1 VSPAPRKRFLII
13 GAGAAGIS
21 ACEAIRSLD
30 SAGEISLV
38 TDDPHG
44 YYSRPGLAYF
54 LNGELGEDVLYPFSK
69 KDFKN
74 LNLNQVQGQVE
85 RIVPG
90 EHRVEL
96 TNRKSVIY
104 DRLLIASGAQ
114 ASPLTVPGAQLQGVH
129 KLDSMADTRML
140 LQGARRA
147 KSAVVVGGGITA
159 LELVEGLHAQGLK
172 VTFFLRGDRYWSNV
186 LDEIESRIV
195 EGRLLHE
202 GIQLLF
208 NTELAEVMGKN
219 GKVAS
224 VLTKD
229 GRTILCEILAFA
241 IGVLPRKELAKN
253 AGINCERGILADE
266 YLRTSAPD
274 VFAAGDVAQVFD
286 PYSGQS
292 VLDTLWSTARAQGC
306 TAGLNMA
313 GSNTRYE
320 KSVPFNVTRL
330 AGLTTTIIGTVGRGR
345 DPSLSGIARG
355 DSETWR
361 LLPDAV
367 IAENNVDVNRLR
379 LVVGDTHL
387 LGAVVMGHQ
396 AMSIPLQELISLRAD
411 ISPIRE
417 TLFHTNIIADVV
429 SAFWSKWRINLAE
442 TKQ

>member
-1 VSPAPRKRFLII
+1 MSPAPRRRYLII

-38 TDDPHG
+38 TDDPYG
-44 YYSRPGLAYF
+44 YYSRPGLAYY
-54 LNGELGEDVLYPFSK
+54 LNGEVGEDVLYPFSM
-69 KDFKN
+69 KDYKN
-74 LNLNQVQGQVE
+74 LNLSQVAAQVE
-85 RIVPG
+85 RIVPV
-90 EHRVEL
+90 EHRVDL
-96 TNRKSVIY
+96 STRKSLVY
-104 DRLLIASGAQ
+104 DRLVIAAGAQ

-129 KLDSMADTRML
+129 KLDSMADTRTL
-140 LQGARRA
+140 LQSARRA

-159 LELVEGLHAQGLK
+159 LELVEGLRAQGLK

-195 EGRLLHE
+195 EGRLNHE
-202 GIQLLF
+202 GVQLLF
-208 NTELAEVMGKN
+208 NTELAEVLGKN
-219 GKVAS
+219 GKVVG

-229 GRTILCEILAFA
+229 GRTIPCEILAFA
-241 IGVLPRKELAKN
+241 IGVLPRKELAMN

-286 PYSGQS
+286 SYSGQS
-292 VLDTLWSTARAQGC
+292 VLDTLWGTARSQGY

-313 GSNTRYE
+313 GSSTRYE

-330 AGLTTTIIGTVGRGR
+330 AGLTTTIIGTVGRGT

-361 LLPDAV
+361 LLPNAV
-367 IAENNVDVNRLR
+367 IAENSVDVNRLR
-379 LVVGDTHL
+379 LVVGETRL

-396 AMSIPLQELISLRAD
+396 AMSIPLQELISLRAE
-411 ISPIRE
+411 ITPVRE
-417 TLFHTNIIADVV
+417 ALFHTNRIAEVL
-429 SAFWSKWRINLAE
+429 STFWTQWRTNLAE